1 MRYKMHELDEYL
13 NQDIYNPRYLFH
25 GSSSL
30 LQIIE
35 PRQSY
40 DSKDKNNED
49 NSIFLSSWFI
59 NAAAYA
65 FSRKLKQ
72 INEHYSFSMNNMGE
86 LPAMEFEVENL
97 PENLCGY
104 VYVFEKTDDMI
115 KDNHEYTT
123 QYRCYHNLVPKKV
136 IKVEYKDYENN
147 FIRTELMKR

>member
-1 MRYKMHELDEYL
+1 M
-13 NQDIYNPRYLFH
+13 FH

-49 NSIFLSSWFI
+49 NSIFLSIWFI

>member
-1 MRYKMHELDEYL
+1 M
-13 NQDIYNPRYLFH
+13 
-25 GSSSL
+25 

-59 NAAAYA
+59 NAAYA
-65 FSRKLKQ
+65 FSRKLKE
-72 INEHYSFSMNNMGE
+72 INEHYIFSMNNMGE

-136 IKVEYKDYENN
+136 ITVEYKDYENY
-147 FIRTELMKR
+147 FIRT

>member
-1 MRYKMHELDEYL
+1 M
-13 NQDIYNPRYLFH
+13 FH